1 MNESS
6 KLIVMERRGSLHNDE
21 EYIKQIMDITGK
33 VKKQG
38 DIFKFLPY
46 LMEKV
51 ELVKKMKNISNEES
65 KLLTIQLCKKVV
77 EMSQNEKE
85 VEQILIYF
93 IDENIETFIE
103 VLVKATNGDYEF
115 NKKLTLFQRI
125 FNWIMFSRFMAIF
138 RTGAEIAML

>member
-1 MNESS
+1 M
-6 KLIVMERRGSLHNDE
+6 I
-21 EYIKQIMDITGK
+21 
-33 VKKQG
+33 
-38 DIFKFLPY
+38 
-46 LMEKV
+46 
-51 ELVKKMKNISNEES
+51 
-65 KLLTIQLCKKVV
+65 V

-85 VEQILIYF
+85 AEEILIYF

-115 NKKLTLFQRI
+115 NKKLTLFQKI